1 MPTLTATASEARAN
15 FSQIA
20 SGVFKTG
27 QPVTVFKNSKPWVEI
42 VPSGFAEKAGEED
55 DAYVERVV
63 SAVRKSKQQF
73 SEGKSYKG
81 SDALFSKLEDR
92 KPEVWA

>member
-20 SGVFKTG
+20 TGVFETG

-42 VPSGFAEKAGEED
+42 VPSGFAAKECEED
-55 DAYVERVV
+55 DEYIERVAA
-63 SAVRKSKQQF
+63 AVRKSKQEF
-73 SEGKSYKG
+73 ADGKFYEGSE
-81 SDALFSKLEDR
+81 ALFEVLKQKR
-92 KPEVWA
+92 PEVWA